1 MSGPFSALQFLRKIP
16 APLLSA
22 YFKRFN
28 AVEVAVFGQQFPKSS
43 DLMTF
48 WKTLPDEAR
57 RTAESDFGQI
67 LEMMDELGVQS
78 IRKSS
83 QEAGCGVELSAA
95 WEGRTLE
102 EKVFI
107 SFVDFKNLWDT
118 ARAIAYADRVSDR
131 YWQRRKNLPPDLM
144 DDSEEACDVFAQNLG
159 EFLHSSEGRG
169 KQCKVERYRADDGR
183 IFFFALFE
191 DFARSSL
198 EWENND
204 LQAHRRRQALQYI
217 FQYSPQAGEL
227 AIYCPNATSHIHD
240 FQKIFSESILNIE
253 ELGDDDKDS
262 RIYDMRS
269 LTSPDFQFKW
279 EPEWCFEDVQLIK
292 LRLTKCFSN
301 QRVVFEAG
309 RRNGSEAVYG
319 LLDSWRKAEL
329 LDNYFVTQAEIRV
342 RYQTN
347 ANRSRSYS
355 FTVTWPNYCS
365 LKPDTL
371 GKHLQEM
378 LALSGIELKEPEN
391 NGTLAQEKVTSS

>member
-16 APLLSA
+16 APLLLT
-22 YFKRFN
+22 YFKRFD
-28 AVEVAVFGQQFPKSS
+28 AVELAVFEQKSPKSS
-43 DLMTF
+43 DLMNF
-48 WKTLPDEAR
+48 WKTLPDEVR
-57 RTAESDFGQI
+57 RTAESDFCQI

-83 QEAGCGVELSAA
+83 KEVGCCAELRAA

-102 EKVFI
+102 EKSFI
-107 SFVDFKNLWDT
+107 AFIDFKNLWDT

-131 YWQRRKNLPPDLM
+131 YWQRRKNLPPNLM
-144 DDSEEACDVFAQNLG
+144 DDSEEACDGFAQKLG

-198 EWENND
+198 EWENDD
-204 LQAHRRRQALQYI
+204 LQAHRRRQALQFI
-217 FQYSPQAGEL
+217 FQYSPKAGEL
-227 AIYCPNATSHIHD
+227 AIYCPNATPHVHD
-240 FQKIFSESILNIE
+240 FQQIFSSSILNID
-253 ELGDDDKDS
+253 ELGNDDKDS
-262 RIYDMRS
+262 RIYDMKP
-269 LTSPDFQFKW
+269 LINPEFQFKW
-279 EPEWCFEDVQLIK
+279 KPEWGFEEVQLIK
-292 LRLTKCFSN
+292 LRLTKRFSN

-309 RRNGSEAVYG
+309 RKNGSGAVYE
-319 LLDSWRKAEL
+319 LLDSWRKIETL
-329 LDNYFVTQAEIRV
+329 NNYFVTQAEIRV
-342 RYQTN
+342 RYQ
-347 ANRSRSYS
+347 ANVNRLRAYS

-365 LKPDTL
+365 LKPDRL

-391 NGTLAQEKVTSS
+391 NGTSAQEKVITS